1 MRNKRTIGALRAAIF
16 AALLG
21 PALALAA
28 APPYSGL
35 YVLGDSLSDT
45 GNVKVVYDG
54 IVSSLGGASPAPGL
68 LGTRIPTP
76 EYYHDGAGGATFS
89 NGPNYSQ
96 VLADRLGLSATASVL
111 GGTNYS
117 FGGARTDY
125 QIFQF
130 VTPAFLG
137 LTQQRDKLLADHPG
151 GLDSDALYVVFGG
164 GNNVQDLLAGAR
176 STGNTGLGAPSSIA
190 ETVADIGGIVND
202 LYANGANH
210 VMLVNVPNVGR
221 VPRVNGLPPAAVGAA
236 TAVSQGINAG
246 IAGIVAAQEALG
258 RDIIAFDVFSLLE
271 SVVANPVAFGI
282 TNVTGR
288 CFTGDDLGFLP
299 GGAVCDNPDE
309 YLFWDGIHPTA
320 KVHAILGNAMA
331 VAAVPEPGTWAMLG
345 VGLVFVAGARRRISA
360 R

>member
-1 MRNKRTIGALRAAIF
+1 MRNPSISSLRAAVC
-16 AALLG
+16 AVLLG
-21 PALALAA
+21 PVMALAA

-54 IVSSLGGASPAPGL
+54 IVSSLGGNSPVPGM
-68 LGTRIPTP
+68 LGTAIPSAA
-76 EYYHDGAGGATFS
+76 YHHDGAGGATFS

-96 VLADRLGLSATASVL
+96 VFADRLGLSATASLL
-111 GGTNYS
+111 GGTNYA

-137 LTQQRDKLLADHPG
+137 LTEQRDRLLADHPG
-151 GLDSDALYVVFGG
+151 GLDGGALYVVFGG
-164 GNNVQDLLAGAR
+164 GNNVQDLLTGSR
-176 STGNTGLGAPSSIA
+176 SSGNTALGAPSSIA
-190 ETVADIGGIVND
+190 ETIADLGGIVND
-202 LYANGANH
+202 LYSNGANH
-210 VMLVNVPNVGR
+210 VMLVNAPDVGR
-221 VPRVNGLPPAAVGAA
+221 VPRVNGLPPAAVA
-236 TAVSQGINAG
+236 TATLLSQSINAG
-246 IAGIVAAQEALG
+246 IAGVVAAQEALG
-258 RDIIAFDVFSLLE
+258 RDIIAFDVFGLLE
-271 SVVANPVAFGI
+271 SVVANPAAYGL

-331 VAAVPEPGTWAMLG
+331 VAAVPEPETWAMLG
-345 VGLVFVAGARRRISA
+345 VGLLFVAVARRRALAS
-360 R
+360 